1 MIAALATLAAPIAAA
16 ALIVRLLRLNTLTER
31 VLAFYCIHHAVILAC
46 GYALS
51 ALKRLGR
58 VDAWA
63 LAGLVAVLASAGLN
77 LALRRRGRVE
87 AAVPPWRPDPLTP
100 FEKRLLV
107 PIFATVLILGVANLA
122 VCLFSSP
129 RTYDSMAY
137 HLARAAYYAQ
147 HGCIDHFEA
156 NYWAQ
161 TTHPRNPAILLIHA
175 FLAFGRGENM
185 TQLVQFAAYWASVL
199 SVFGIARRSGL
210 RFAAALFSAGTAA
223 LLVVW
228 LMQAVTTQN
237 DLLIASYTGVA
248 AFFLLTHRAAPG
260 AKPLALSAL
269 AAALAVGTKSPALL
283 ALAALAP
290 LAARVLPAA
299 PDGGRRSWRPAAGL
313 LAWGGLFTV
322 LFALPS
328 GYLDNL
334 RRFGHPVGLEETRK
348 FHSFEG
354 RPPAYVAA
362 HGAQNMIRYGLEFM
376 APDGLAVVPGVEAIN
391 RVFRGGCVYVARRA
405 GLDLEG
411 DEGSRSGFEAYK
423 PPRAHE
429 DYTYWGVLGPALVW
443 PCVLVALFR
452 RRTPAPLRVLAASAA
467 LFFVL
472 QSISGPYD
480 PWRGRYFAAAALV
493 AVPVCGLALEARGR
507 VLRTAV
513 TSVVLLGCLSALLA
527 VGFRERRALL
537 PFGPDGRAVFG
548 VPRIEQMCSDYPEV
562 YLKPLTAFAAAV
574 PENAVV
580 AVLLGP
586 NEYEYP
592 LFGPRWTRTLLPV
605 NSFLNGLRRIPDE
618 AQFLL
623 YNDRWYPGGLPADQD
638 LGSGWHLRRLGG
650 HGAGA

>member
-1 MIAALATLAAPIAAA
+1 MIAAFACLAAPIAAA
-16 ALIVRLLRLNTLTER
+16 ALIVRCLRLGSLTGR
-31 VLAFYCIHHAVILAC
+31 LLAFFCLHHAVVLVC

-51 ALKRLGR
+51 ALQRLGQ
-58 VDAWA
+58 VEAWA
-63 LAGLVAVLASAGLN
+63 LAGLAVLLASTGLN
-77 LALRRRGRVE
+77 LALRRRGPP
-87 AAVPPWRPDPLTP
+87 AAAPPPRPDPLPP
-100 FEKRLLV
+100 FEKRLLIAV
-107 PIFATVLILGVANLA
+107 FATVAVLGLANLA

-175 FLAFGRGENM
+175 FLGFGRGENM
-185 TQLVQFAAYWASVL
+185 TQLVQFTAYWAAVL

-210 RFAAALFSAGTAA
+210 RLAAALFSAGLAA

-237 DLLIASYTGVA
+237 DLLITAYTGVA
-248 AFFLLTHRAAPG
+248 AFFLLEYRAVSG

-290 LAARVLPAA
+290 LAAYALFTA
-299 PDGGRRSWRPAAGL
+299 PQGGRRSWRPAARL

-322 LFALPS
+322 FFALPS

-362 HGAQNMIRYGLEFM
+362 HGAKNMIRYGLEFM
-376 APDGLAVVPGVEAIN
+376 APDGLAVVPGMKTLN
-391 RVFRGGCVYVARRA
+391 RVFRGGCVYVARHA

-429 DYTYWGVLGPALVW
+429 DYTYWGVLGPALAW
-443 PCVLVALFR
+443 PCVLIALLR
-452 RRTPAPLRVLAASAA
+452 RRTPTPLRMLAASAV
-467 LFFVL
+467 LFFLL
-472 QSISGPYD
+472 QSMSGPYD

-493 AVPVCGLALEARGR
+493 AMPVCGIALDARGR
-507 VLRTAV
+507 VLRAFV
-513 TSVVLLGCLSALLA
+513 TGVVLLGCLSALLS
-527 VGFRERRALL
+527 VVFRERRALTS
-537 PFGPDGRAVFG
+537 FGPDGRSVFG
-548 VPRIEQMCSDYPEV
+548 VPRIEQMSSDYPEV
-562 YLKPLTAFAAAV
+562 YLKPLTAFNKAV
-574 PENAVV
+574 PEDAVV

-605 NSFLNGLRRIPDE
+605 NSFLQGVRRIPDE
-618 AQFLL
+618 AQYLL
-623 YNDRWYPGGLPADQD
+623 YNERWYPASRPSDQD
-638 LGSGWHLRRLGG
+638 LGSGWRLRRLDASASPG
-650 HGAGA
+650 